1 MAWRLAPHC
10 RAAVSGDDLVL
21 LDLRSGDYAC
31 VPRGGAV
38 LAPGDG
44 ACAFAAADTD
54 LLAALSAE
62 GLVVEG
68 VGHVPAILDPRRSL
82 ETEIGR
88 TTLGQRL
95 RLALALVDLLVHFR
109 GRTFTHLIGSM
120 RRRRR
125 HGENQPIERLRAEV
139 GAFLTLLPWVPFQG
153 VCLYRSYLLLR
164 ILHRAGLEAT
174 WVFGVRTWPFEA
186 HCWLQVGDLVL
197 DDHLDHVSGY
207 APILAV

>member
-10 RAAVSGDDLVL
+10 RAAVSGGDLVL

-44 ACAFAAADTD
+44 AFAFAAADTD

-68 VGHVPAILDPRRSL
+68 VGHIPAIQSPRRSL
-82 ETEIGR
+82 ETAIGR
-88 TTLGQRL
+88 TTLRQRW
-95 RLALALVDLLVHFR
+95 RLARALVDLLVHFR
-109 GRTFTHLIGSM
+109 GRTFTHLIGSV
-120 RRRRR
+120 R
-125 HGENQPIERLRAEV
+125 HRSPSEGQPIERLRAEV

-164 ILHRAGLEAT
+164 MLHHAGLEAT

-197 DDHLDHVSGY
+197 DDHLDHVAGY

>member
-21 LDLRSGDYAC
+21 LDLRRGDYAC

-38 LAPGDG
+38 LASGDG
-44 ACAFAAADTD
+44 ACAFAADDTD
-54 LLAALSAE
+54 VLAALRA
-62 GLVVEG
+62 GGVVVEG
-68 VGHVPAILDPRRSL
+68 VGHIPAIQGPRRSL
-82 ETEIGR
+82 EAAIGR
-88 TTLGQRL
+88 TTLRQCW
-95 RLALALVDLLVHFR
+95 RLAWALVDLAVHFR
-109 GRTFTHLIGSM
+109 GRTFTHLIGSV
-120 RRRRR
+120 RRRRG
-125 HGENQPIERLRAEV
+125 HGEAQAIERVRAEV

-164 ILHRAGLEAT
+164 MLHHAGLEAT

-197 DDHLDHVSGY
+197 DDHLDHVAGY